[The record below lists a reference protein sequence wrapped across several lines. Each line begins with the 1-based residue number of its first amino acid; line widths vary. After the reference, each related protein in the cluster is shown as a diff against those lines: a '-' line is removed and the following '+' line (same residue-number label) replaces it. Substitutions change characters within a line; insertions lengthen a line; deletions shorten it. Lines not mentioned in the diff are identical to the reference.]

1 MAGYLVNNA
10 QPRGYSLGFKDESRS
25 TETPAPITRPQFFPL
40 MFVLGQRTYDN
51 SVTISGNGEKVLG
64 AKTFEKNSVFYTHQN
79 AFLKKLI
86 KLSNQAIVETIRLP
100 GSAKAFFRLSVEV
113 VSTDIDSYE
122 RVEDVLDGKLGAH
135 IVDQYG
141 ARKPKAD
148 KIRGSKLVLHV
159 GTELYGAD
167 QKEFGKAAVRRCRD
181 AYATKNGALISS
193 LKGANGIAVSAET
206 RVFPIADIEL
216 SAYGSDGNL
225 NGLRIFSP
233 TVTDGSLN
241 ISDLK
246 ANRALSY
253 RFMSV
258 KKENMNASADIAYLL
273 NGEVALDATLK
284 PQAASTISQNPISLA
299 RTLVPAY
306 SRKPSFNQAIEIG
319 PWGRVKV
326 YDTEIETLL
335 TMLTQGYSV
344 SLEDQVIEIPGEGF
358 YDADPVIGET
368 REDWAKLSDQRNIH
382 LFNLISGED
391 HNGIPYESVD
401 TDDSVALGGI
411 TFANGATHFASGG
424 ADGLYYYADGR
435 PADDVNS
442 KLFDDA
448 VRARLREFG
457 MGVNKYKDA
466 LRYPFSCIIDSG
478 FSLETKLEMPAV
490 LRIRPDM
497 WVMSALHA
505 VYDINQ
511 TTSPSARTVYRD
523 GNSTDTDNIAT
534 LVDGWGVCP
543 QQSETIEDATGQVL
557 RARFNLVPESDY
569 YSTPVVRAVIRAQ
582 SGRTIDKDIY
592 DGFLP
597 LTYEFMC
604 QCSQF
609 MGAADGVWRSAYDYT
624 REPNNIIQHME
635 ELNNPYREN
644 TAYSKLW
651 ELGVV
656 YTQSHDQ
663 FREYTSAV
671 QTAYPYD
678 DSVLNSSKMMMAG
691 CFLEYNNLLVHR
703 ALVGRDDLTDDEF
716 LEETK
721 RIAES
726 LVEGVFG
733 GQFRVKSVPEIKEGD
748 AQKGYIWRNHF
759 EIYGNIMK
767 TAMIYGVIAKRMS
780 DYTGS

>member
-25 TETPAPITRPQFFPL
+25 TESPAPITRPQFFPL
-40 MFVLGQRTYDN
+40 MFVLGQRTYDQAI
-51 SVTISGNGEKVLG
+51 TISGNGEKVLG
-64 AKTFEKNSVFYTHQN
+64 AKTFEKNSVYYTHQN
-79 AFLKKLI
+79 AFLKKLM
-86 KLSNQAIVETIRLP
+86 KLSNQVIVETIRLP

-113 VSTDIDSYE
+113 ISTDIDSYE
-122 RVEDVLDGKLGAH
+122 RVEDSLDGKLGAYV
-135 IVDQYG
+135 VDQYG
-141 ARKPKAD
+141 ARKPKAE
-148 KIRGSKLVLHV
+148 KIRGTKLVLHV

-181 AYATKNGALISS
+181 AYATKNGNLVSS
-193 LKGANGIAVSAET
+193 LKGDDGIALSAET
-206 RVFPIADIEL
+206 RIFPIVDIEL
-216 SAYGSDGNL
+216 SAYGADGDL
-225 NGLRIFSP
+225 NGLRIFTP
-233 TVTDGSLN
+233 TVTDGSAN

-246 ANRALSY
+246 ANRANTY

-258 KKENMNASADIAYLL
+258 KKENINASPDITYLL
-273 NGEVALDATLK
+273 NGEVALDASFK
-284 PQAASTISQNPISLA
+284 PQATSSISRNPISLA

-306 SRKPSFNQAIEIG
+306 SAKASFSSPVEIG
-319 PWGRVKV
+319 PWGRTKV

-344 SLEDQVIEIPGEGF
+344 SLEDQVIEIPGEGA

-382 LFNLISGED
+382 LFNFISGCD
-391 HNGIPYESVD
+391 HNEIPYESVD
-401 TDDSVALGGI
+401 VEDSVALGGV
-411 TFANGATHFASGG
+411 TFANGSTHYASGG

-448 VRARLREFG
+448 VRSRLREFG
-457 MGVNKYKDA
+457 LGVNKYKDA

-478 FSLETKLEMPAV
+478 FSLETKLEMPSV
-490 LRIRPDM
+490 LRLRPDM
-497 WVMSALHA
+497 WVMSALHS

-523 GNSTDTDNIAT
+523 GNSTDTDNIAS

-543 QQSETIEDATGQVL
+543 QQSETLEDATGQVL

-569 YSTPVVRAVIRAQ
+569 YSTPVVRAVLRAQ
-582 SGRTIDKDIY
+582 SGRPLDQDIY

-604 QCSQF
+604 QCAQF
-609 MGAADGVWRSAYDYT
+609 MGSADGIWRAAYDFT
-624 REPNNIIQHME
+624 REPNNLIQHMDE
-635 ELNNPYREN
+635 INNPYREN
-644 TAYSKLW
+644 NAYSKLW

-663 FREYTSAV
+663 FREYTPAV

-678 DSVLNSSKMMMAG
+678 DSVLNSAKMMMAG
-691 CFLEYNNLLVHR
+691 CFLEYNNLLIHR
-703 ALVGRDDLTDDEF
+703 SLVGRDDLVDGEF

-721 RIAES
+721 RIGES

-733 GQFRVKSVPEIKEGD
+733 GQFRVECRPEIKEGD
-748 AQKGYIWRNHF
+748 AKKGYIWRNHYV
-759 EIYGNIMK
+759 IYGNVMK
-767 TAMIYGVIAKRMS
+767 TAMIYGVIAKRLS
-780 DYTGS
+780 DYTGN